1 MPEQAGHVDDA
12 AQTRAVP
19 PTVAPPKRR
28 RQRYDR
34 LAILDYIASYQET
47 HHGRSPSERRIQ
59 AALQMPASSTV
70 HYISR
75 DLAADGLLV
84 ITPIEPHNTPD
95 LTITDVGHERLAAW
109 RQQQEKGGDHV

>member
-1 MPEQAGHVDDA
+1 MPEQAGGVDDA

-19 PTVAPPKRR
+19 PTTTTASPKRPR
-28 RQRYDR
+28 RRYDR
-34 LAILDYIASYQET
+34 VAILDYIATYQQT
-47 HHGRSPSERRIQ
+47 HNGRSPSERRIQ
-59 AALQMPASSTV
+59 SALHMPASSTV
-70 HYISR
+70 HYAIR

-109 RQQQEKGGDHV
+109 RQQKGADDV